1 MRGSIVKI
9 ALLAFLFA
17 CIASISAV
25 YASWQYVGVPA
36 TAVHTQLGCSVSV
49 FEYPPEQVLPGGGAA
64 VAPMGENHL
73 KLINNL
79 LNEPSYGLN
88 ASKKPIIHNL
98 LEVAG
103 SIVYSNQQV
112 TSGNLKHIMPD
123 FSEETEKLYFVIVS
137 NSSTEYIAYTLLES
151 DTMLPI
157 DTYVPVYRTVL
168 TVENGKWVAKSS
180 WGGYAKVNSP
190 GIVGRAI
197 DITTWV
203 SDKHD

>member
-1 MRGSIVKI
+1 M
-9 ALLAFLFA
+9 
-17 CIASISAV
+17 V

-36 TAVHTQLGCSVSV
+36 TDVHTQLDCNISV

-88 ASKKPIIHNL
+88 ATKKPIIHNL
-98 LEVAG
+98 LEETG

-123 FSEETEKLYFVIVS
+123 FSEETEKLYFVIISVS
-137 NSSTEYIAYTLLES
+137 NTEYVAYTLLES

-157 DTYVPVYRTVL
+157 GTYVPVYRTVL
-168 TVENGKWVAKSS
+168 AKENGKWVAKSS
-180 WGGYAKVNSP
+180 WGGYAKVNAP
-190 GIVGRAI
+190 GIVGRAV

-203 SDKHD
+203 SDQH